1 MSDTTETVPAYEALV
16 SKPISTRNVEFT
28 EWLVENT
35 GYDVDPRSVALS
47 SNLRN
52 VYLGSPEYK
61 ANAEARDRAKA
72 AAEIDNLRKAAAAAE
87 KRDAAL
93 KAKLA
98 KAEALLAAEAVED
111 DEDDEELAENDYDV
125 EVEEVEAEEPKLPV
139 EDVVV
144 EAIKAKRAAAPVAKP
159 ATAVRRRVTRKA

>member
-1 MSDTTETVPAYEALV
+1 MPDPVETKPAYEALV

-52 VYLGSPEYK
+52 VYLASPEYK
-61 ANAEARDRAKA
+61 ANAEARDKAKA
-72 AAEIDNLRKAAAAAE
+72 AAEIDSLRKAAAAAE

-111 DEDDEELAENDYDV
+111 EPE
-125 EVEEVEAEEPKLPV
+125 EVEEIDDPELPV
-139 EDVVV
+139 EDEPEPEEESADVIV
-144 EAIKAKRAAAPVAKP
+144 EEIKARRKAAVKATP